1 MNIEETYQ
9 KIINNLDGTSRGLI
23 RFSSEEVEYLSLAL
37 EKNDILKNEGELE
50 KLLCLIDHSATDH
63 QAWEKPL
70 LHLLQQNLA
79 PRILVFVLNC
89 SRKHII
95 QARFK
100 KGQRL
105 HFDYLQALQKLLFSS
120 SPEVVEWTLRTI
132 EECGNQGVFFLQD
145 FDKIKP
151 PPWKWFNA
159 HNRAVREIITLLERR
174 WRRFEKP

>member
-9 KIINNLDGTSRGLI
+9 KILANLDGSSRSLL
-23 RFSSEEVEYLSLAL
+23 RYTPAELEYLSQCLERDDLVKNAL
-37 EKNDILKNEGELE
+37 ELE
-50 KLLCLIDHSATDH
+50 QILCLLDHSATDH
-63 QAWEKPL
+63 SAWEKPILKL
-70 LHLLQQNLA
+70 LEQDMA
-79 PRILVFVLNC
+79 PRLIIFALNC

-105 HFDYLQALQKLLFSS
+105 HFDYLQILKKLLFSN

-159 HNRAVREIITLLERR
+159 HNRAIREIITLLERR
-174 WRRFEKP
+174 WSRFEKP